1 MSEAEVSQF
10 LCVLIKMGEALQNS
24 GAEVFRVED
33 TLNRIAAA
41 YGAEEVNIFV
51 ITSSIVVTLT
61 MPDLPPQTQTRRL
74 RKSTGND
81 LLELEQLNALS
92 RRICAEKPPVE
103 EFQQQLS
110 TILAQPGEPR
120 LHLAGSVLAAA
131 SFAVFFGGSLW
142 DGVLAGG
149 VAVFICWMERWLA
162 PFCLN
167 GVAFQF
173 IASFLSGMAALLC
186 CRVCPLLHAD
196 MVLIGVIM
204 LLVPGIPFTNAI
216 RDILL
221 GDIIS
226 GSLRLVEA
234 VLLAAKGDR
243 RSTYFVGDLA
253 NIPLADGCCDAV
265 LDVFTPA
272 NYAQFGRILKKDGV
286 LIKLAPRP
294 GYLRQLREAAG
305 GRLAAYDGAPVSDY
319 AHAHLNVLEQRTITY
334 TMPVSGALA
343 LHLAK
348 MTPMLANIDADSLDL
363 SGVTEITVDET
374 MIVGTIKREEEL

>member
-1 MSEAEVSQF
+1 MKNNLLLIISKIHTKKFYITKKLFIRCCSIFFMKMFPCPDTGMFFCFMNRSVCIFCCIHKSNISFINFRFFIKKCKNSLCSGKRHCYDIAKQGHVNFAPNAKPSFYKKELFESRAKAFEAGVF
-10 LCVLIKMGEALQNS
+10 APVVAAVGEALEKYVR
-24 GAEVFRVED
+24 AERP
-33 TLNRIAAA
+33 
-41 YGAEEVNIFV
+41 
-51 ITSSIVVTLT
+51 VVA
-61 MPDLPPQTQTRRL
+61 DAGCGEGYYL
-74 RKSTGND
+74 RS
-81 LLELEQLNALS
+81 
-92 RRICAEKPPVE
+92 
-103 EFQQQLS
+103 
-110 TILAQPGEPR
+110 
-120 LHLAGSVLAAA
+120 
-131 SFAVFFGGSLW
+131 
-142 DGVLAGG
+142 
-149 VAVFICWMERWLA
+149 
-162 PFCLN
+162 
-167 GVAFQF
+167 
-173 IASFLSGMAALLC
+173 
-186 CRVCPLLHAD
+186 VCPERD
-196 MVLIGVIM
+196 MIRIGFD
-204 LLVPGIPFTNAI
+204 L
-216 RDILL
+216 
-221 GDIIS
+221 S
-226 GSLRLVEA
+226 KEA

-348 MTPMLANIDADSLDL
+348 MTPMLANIDAESLDL

-374 MIVGTIKREEEL
+374 MIVGTIKREEES

>member
-1 MSEAEVSQF
+1 MEETEISHF
-10 LCVLIKMGEALQNS
+10 LHILVRMGEALQNS

-33 TLNRIAAA
+33 TLNRIAIA
-41 YGAEEVNIFV
+41 YGAEDVNVFV

-173 IASFLSGMAALLC
+173 IASFLSGMATLLC
-186 CRVCPLLHAD
+186 CRVCPVLHAD

-204 LLVPGIPFTNAI
+204 LVL
-216 RDILL
+216 
-221 GDIIS
+221 
-226 GSLRLVEA
+226 GSLSAL
-234 VLLAAKGDR
+234 G
-243 RSTYFVGDLA
+243 YG
-253 NIPLADGCCDAV
+253 PLA
-265 LDVFTPA
+265 
-272 NYAQFGRILKKDGV
+272 
-286 LIKLAPRP
+286 
-294 GYLRQLREAAG
+294 
-305 GRLAAYDGAPVSDY
+305 
-319 AHAHLNVLEQRTITY
+319 
-334 TMPVSGALA
+334 
-343 LHLAK
+343 
-348 MTPMLANIDADSLDL
+348 
-363 SGVTEITVDET
+363 GVTVFGMQFLDFFDFLTNSVMMPIAAMLTSLFVSR
-374 MIVGTIKREEEL
+374 IVGMKRMEEEIMHGESTFRRKKIFIVMIKYLCPVFALIILISSVANAFGWIAM

>member
-204 LLVPGIPFTNAI
+204 LVL
-216 RDILL
+216 
-221 GDIIS
+221 
-226 GSLRLVEA
+226 GSLSAL
-234 VLLAAKGDR
+234 G
-243 RSTYFVGDLA
+243 YG
-253 NIPLADGCCDAV
+253 PLA
-265 LDVFTPA
+265 
-272 NYAQFGRILKKDGV
+272 
-286 LIKLAPRP
+286 
-294 GYLRQLREAAG
+294 
-305 GRLAAYDGAPVSDY
+305 
-319 AHAHLNVLEQRTITY
+319 
-334 TMPVSGALA
+334 
-343 LHLAK
+343 
-348 MTPMLANIDADSLDL
+348 
-363 SGVTEITVDET
+363 GVTVFGMQFLDFFDFLTNSVMMPIAAITTCLLVSRV
-374 MIVGTIKREEEL
+374 IGVKKIEEEVTQEGQPFRRKPVFNFMLRYLCPIFAAIILASSVANALGWIAM

>member
-41 YGAEEVNIFV
+41 YGAEEVDIFV

-81 LLELEQLNALS
+81 LLELEQL
-92 RRICAEKPPVE
+92 C
-103 EFQQQLS
+103 

-173 IASFLSGMAALLC
+173 IASFLSGMVALLC
-186 CRVCPLLHAD
+186 CRACPVLHAD

-234 VLLAAKGDR
+234 VLLAA
-243 RSTYFVGDLA
+243 
-253 NIPLADGCCDAV
+253 
-265 LDVFTPA
+265 
-272 NYAQFGRILKKDGV
+272 
-286 LIKLAPRP
+286 
-294 GYLRQLREAAG
+294 
-305 GRLAAYDGAPVSDY
+305 
-319 AHAHLNVLEQRTITY
+319 
-334 TMPVSGALA
+334 MLA
-343 LHLAK
+343 LGMMAAIWLMGGA
-348 MTPMLANIDADSLDL
+348 A
-363 SGVTEITVDET
+363 
-374 MIVGTIKREEEL
+374 